1 MSTAAP
7 IRVLVVDDHPV
18 FREGI
23 RAVLATAADVE
34 VVAEAGDGREAIA
47 AFRAHAPDVVLMDLR
62 MPHMNGSDATAA
74 ILRLA
79 PEARVVVLTTFDGDE
94 DIHRALTLGAKGYLL
109 KDATR
114 DEILAALRAVHAGK
128 RYVAPEAATR
138 LAERPVGRDL
148 TDRELQVVEGIA
160 GGRSNREIGEELGIS
175 EATVKSHVNA
185 ILAKLEARDRT
196 EAAMIA
202 LRRGLIR

>member
-1 MSTAAP
+1 MSGEAP

-23 RAVLATAADVE
+23 RAVLATAEDVE

-94 DIHRALTLGAKGYLL
+94 DIHRALMLGAKGYLL

-128 RYVAPEAATR
+128 RHVAPAAATR

-160 GGRSNREIGEELGIS
+160 AGRSNREIGEELGIS

-196 EAAMIA
+196 DAAMIA

>member
-160 GGRSNREIGEELGIS
+160 GGRSNREIGGELGIS